1 MPALNRN
8 NFLVF
13 EENAAYSVYVKTKQ
27 AMITTMIMRVT
38 QMISTMMMSVV
49 SVSTTHRTSR
59 VM

>member
-1 MPALNRN
+1 MPGLNRN

-27 AMITTMIMRVT
+27 AMITMMSMRVT

-49 SVSTTHRTSR
+49 SVPTTHGTSR
-59 VM
+59 VV